1 MKMSQ
6 AAHRQRKDMV
16 MLVGGLIIVVLCV
29 GIVGFLIYQGLKSGQ
44 TIPEYYLTIFTSI
57 ATLIIGY
64 TLGSHKNE

>member
-1 MKMSQ
+1 
-6 AAHRQRKDMV
+6 

-29 GIVGFLIYQGLKSGQ
+29 GIVGFLISQGLTSGQ
-44 TIPEYYLTIFTSI
+44 TIPEYYLAIFTSI